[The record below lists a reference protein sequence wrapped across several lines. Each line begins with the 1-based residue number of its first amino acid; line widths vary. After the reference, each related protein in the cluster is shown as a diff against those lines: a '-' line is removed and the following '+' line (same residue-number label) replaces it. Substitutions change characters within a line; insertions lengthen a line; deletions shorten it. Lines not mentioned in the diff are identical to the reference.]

1 MLPLTLTALS
11 LIVAVDPEP
20 IDANATKIVARSR
33 WSHARVD
40 VNSAG
45 AGKDKAQLVLR
56 SAAELVAAVPMYK
69 NRDAL
74 PAAVEKAATADLAK
88 ELKVKDIDWA
98 KQMVVVVSGGSRS
111 TGGYRVEVTGL
122 VIKDKTMTV
131 KWKLHSPEGIAT
143 SAFTH
148 PSEVVLV
155 PKFAGKVVFDPAKE

>member
-20 IDANATKIVARSR
+20 IDANATKIVARSQ
-33 WSHARVD
+33 WPHARVD
-40 VNSAG
+40 VNS

-111 TGGYRVEVTGL
+111 SGGYRVEVTGL
-122 VIKDKTMTV
+122 EIKDKTMTV
-131 KWKLHSPEGIAT
+131 KWKLHSPKGIAT

-148 PSEVVLV
+148 PSEIVLV
-155 PKFAGKVVFDPAKE
+155 PKFAGKVVFAPAK

>member
-20 IDANATKIVARSR
+20 VDANATKVVARSR
-33 WSHARVD
+33 WLHARVD
-40 VNSAG
+40 VNS

-111 TGGYRVEVTGL
+111 SGGYRVEVTGL
-122 VIKDKTMTV
+122 EIKDKTMTV
-131 KWKLHSPEGIAT
+131 KWKLHSPKGIAT
-143 SAFTH
+143 NAFTH
-148 PSEVVLV
+148 PSEIVLV
-155 PKFAGKVVFDPAKE
+155 PKFAGKVVFAPAK